1 MTNNPLERLRKKLVF
16 LLDNTKNKFRMLIK
30 SKQNNKIII
39 NKDIKNNIPKH
50 LKGLNNKQL
59 KDLQSLFK
67 MRI

>member
-1 MTNNPLERLRKKLVF
+1 MTNNPLERLRKKLSF
-16 LLDNTKNKFRMLIK
+16 LLDNLKIKFRMLIK

-59 KDLQSLFK
+59 KDLESLFK

>member
-1 MTNNPLERLRKKLVF
+1 MTNNLLERLRKKLLF
-16 LLDNTKNKFRMLIK
+16 LLDKLEIKFTILK
-30 SKQNNKIII
+30 KPSNNNKIII

-50 LKGLNNKQL
+50 LKGLDNKQL

>member
-1 MTNNPLERLRKKLVF
+1 MTNNLLERLRKKLSF
-16 LLDNTKNKFRMLIK
+16 LLDNLKIKFRMLIK

-59 KDLQSLFK
+59 KDLESLFR

>member
-1 MTNNPLERLRKKLVF
+1 MTNNPLERLRKKLLF

-30 SKQNNKIII
+30 CKQNNKIII

-67 MRI
+67 KRI

>member
-1 MTNNPLERLRKKLVF
+1 
-16 LLDNTKNKFRMLIK
+16 MLIK

>member
-1 MTNNPLERLRKKLVF
+1 MTNNPLERLRKKLSF
-16 LLDNTKNKFRMLIK
+16 LLDNLKIKFKMLIK

>member
-1 MTNNPLERLRKKLVF
+1 MTNNPLERLRKKLLF

-50 LKGLNNKQL
+50 LKGLNNKQI

>member
-1 MTNNPLERLRKKLVF
+1 MTNNPLESLRKKLSF
-16 LLDNTKNKFRMLIK
+16 LLDNLKIKFKMLIK

>member
-1 MTNNPLERLRKKLVF
+1 MTNNPLERLRKKLSF
-16 LLDNTKNKFRMLIK
+16 LLDNLKIKFRMLIK

-59 KDLQSLFK
+59 KDLESLFR

>member
-1 MTNNPLERLRKKLVF
+1 MTNNPLERLRKKLLF

-30 SKQNNKIII
+30 SKQNDKIII

-50 LKGLNNKQL
+50 LKGLDNKQI

>member
-1 MTNNPLERLRKKLVF
+1 MTNNPLERLRKKLLF

-50 LKGLNNKQL
+50 LKGLDNKQL

>member
-1 MTNNPLERLRKKLVF
+1 MTNNPLERLRKKLSF
-16 LLDNTKNKFRMLIK
+16 LLDNLKIKFKMLIK

-39 NKDIKNNIPKH
+39 NKDIKNNIPEH

>member
-1 MTNNPLERLRKKLVF
+1 MTNNPLERLRKKLSF
-16 LLDNTKNKFRMLIK
+16 LLDNLKIKFRVLIK

-59 KDLQSLFK
+59 KDLESLFR

>member
-16 LLDNTKNKFRMLIK
+16 LLDKTKNKFRMLIK

-50 LKGLNNKQL
+50 LKGLNNKQI

-67 MRI
+67 QRI

>member
-1 MTNNPLERLRKKLVF
+1 MTNNPLERLRKKLSF
-16 LLDNTKNKFRMLIK
+16 LLDNLKIKFRMLLK

-59 KDLQSLFK
+59 KDLESLFK

>member
-1 MTNNPLERLRKKLVF
+1 MTNNPLERLRKKLSF
-16 LLDNTKNKFRMLIK
+16 LLDNLKIKFRILIK

-59 KDLQSLFK
+59 KDLESLFK

>member
-1 MTNNPLERLRKKLVF
+1 MTNNLLERLRKKLVF
-16 LLDNTKNKFRMLIK
+16 LLDKLEIKFTILK
-30 SKQNNKIII
+30 KPSNNNKIII

-59 KDLQSLFK
+59 KDLESLFK

>member
-1 MTNNPLERLRKKLVF
+1 MTNNPLESLRKKLSF
-16 LLDNTKNKFRMLIK
+16 LLDNLKIKFRMLIK

-50 LKGLNNKQL
+50 LKELNNKQL

>member
-1 MTNNPLERLRKKLVF
+1 MTNNPLERLRKKLSF
-16 LLDNTKNKFRMLIK
+16 LLDNLKIKFRMLIK

>member
-1 MTNNPLERLRKKLVF
+1 MTNNPLERLRKKLLF
-16 LLDNTKNKFRMLIK
+16 LLDNLKIKFKMLIK

>member
-1 MTNNPLERLRKKLVF
+1 MTNNPLERLRKKLSF
-16 LLDNTKNKFRMLIK
+16 LLDNLKIKFRMLIK
-30 SKQNNKIII
+30 PKQNNKIII

-59 KDLQSLFK
+59 KDLESLFR

>member
-1 MTNNPLERLRKKLVF
+1 MTNNPLERLRKKLLF
-16 LLDNTKNKFRMLIK
+16 LLDKLEIKFTILKK
-30 SKQNNKIII
+30 SSNNNKIII

-50 LKGLNNKQL
+50 LKGLDNKQL

>member
-1 MTNNPLERLRKKLVF
+1 MTNNLLERLRKKLSF
-16 LLDNTKNKFRMLIK
+16 LLDNLKIKFRMLIK

-59 KDLQSLFK
+59 KDLESLFK

>member
-1 MTNNPLERLRKKLVF
+1 MTNNPLERLRKKLLF

>member
-1 MTNNPLERLRKKLVF
+1 MTNNPLERLRKKLSF
-16 LLDNTKNKFRMLIK
+16 LLDNFKIKFRMLIK

-39 NKDIKNNIPKH
+39 NKDIKNNIPKN
-50 LKGLNNKQL
+50 LKELNNKQL

>member
-1 MTNNPLERLRKKLVF
+1 MTNNPLESLRKKLLF
-16 LLDNTKNKFRMLIK
+16 LLDNLKIKFKMLIK

>member
-1 MTNNPLERLRKKLVF
+1 MTNNLLERLRKKLSF
-16 LLDNTKNKFRMLIK
+16 LLDNLKIKFKMLIK

>member
-1 MTNNPLERLRKKLVF
+1 MTNNLLERLRKKLLF
-16 LLDNTKNKFRMLIK
+16 LLDKLEIKFRMLIK

-59 KDLQSLFK
+59 KDLESLFR